1 VGAQR
6 YHSGEMGPVAVRA
19 VKIAG
24 IISGVVLA
32 SLVQPFFVPPFT
44 ARASVGIEPGE
55 LPEFVHRAGTL
66 LNAACQAYAGQKPGY
81 IGHGFRNP
89 DGRQDELEVFV
100 TTRDRESALAI
111 LNDWT
116 TRMLEARP
124 GLRVLVPPTRDR
136 FEDPNLLVVLVGAII
151 GWWVASTIIDRRR
164 DPEGLPDWAG

>member
-1 VGAQR
+1 MR
-6 YHSGEMGPVAVRA
+6 PFAVRV
-19 VKIAG
+19 VKVAG
-24 IISGVVLA
+24 VICGVVLA
-32 SLVQPFFVPPFT
+32 WLVQPLLVPPFT
-44 ARASVGIEPGE
+44 ARAKVGIEPGE
-55 LPEFVHRAGTL
+55 LPEFVQRAGTL
-66 LNAACQAYAGQKPGY
+66 LNAACQAYARQKTGY
-81 IGHGFRNP
+81 EGPRADGFRNP

-116 TRMLEARP
+116 ARMLEARP

-136 FEDPNLLVVLVGAII
+136 IEDPNLLVVLVGAII